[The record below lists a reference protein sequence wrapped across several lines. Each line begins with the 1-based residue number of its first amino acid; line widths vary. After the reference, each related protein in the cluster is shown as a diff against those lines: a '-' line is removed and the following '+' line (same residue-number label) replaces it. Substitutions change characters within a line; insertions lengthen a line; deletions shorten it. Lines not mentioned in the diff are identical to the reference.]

1 MARYDEWPAADHL
14 ANQWI
19 PAGQPRATADDGLVL
34 VLIGQ
39 HGDQWRFA
47 FDLPSVVAG
56 DFTVEPDPDGATLHV
71 VAKEV
76 SMSTGDM
83 AGRYMVFNDLGQP
96 LRRRLEESIGALLAG
111 WPLFPWSERRCTFY
125 H

>member
-39 HGDQWRFA
+39 DGDRWRFA
-47 FDLPSVVAG
+47 FDLPGVVVG
-56 DFTVEPDPDGATLHV
+56 DFSLEPDPDSATLHV
-71 VAKEV
+71 TAKEV
-76 SMSTGDM
+76 WMSTGDM
-83 AGRYMVFNDLGQP
+83 AGRYMVFGDLGKP
-96 LRRRLEESIGALLAG
+96 LQRRLKESIGALLAD
-111 WPLFPWSERRCTFY
+111 WPLFAWSGRRCTFY